1 MGSLILG
8 SFLHISIHALLA
20 ESDHNAARGV
30 PVNTISIHALL
41 AESDQA
47 AGAVQFQI
55 DIFLSTLSLRR
66 ATSDQSI
73 ASGQYLFLSTL
84 SLRRATV
91 SRRAEFRLLSPI
103 SIHALLAESDLI
115 RPAPALPPQRISI
128 HALLAES
135 DGQHAAN
142 RHRLKISIH
151 ALLAESDQQSRGSYI
166 RTEKFLSTLSLR
178 RATNPVVD
186 VRRATGTAIS
196 IHALLAESD
205 DTLVTTHVIF
215 CAYFYPRSPCG
226 ERRERG
232 LQDHSST
239 DISIHALL
247 AESDVT
253 VLAVLVTGQDISIH
267 ALLAESDPVGDENR
281 RILFGFLS
289 TLSLRRAT
297 IFPTN

>member
-1 MGSLILG
+1 M
-8 SFLHISIHALLA
+8 
-20 ESDHNAARGV
+20 E
-30 PVNTISIHALL
+30 
-41 AESDQA
+41 
-47 AGAVQFQI
+47 
-55 DIFLSTLSLRR
+55 FLSTLSLRR
-66 ATSDQSI
+66 ATLQ
-73 ASGQYLFLSTL
+73 APPP
-84 SLRRATV
+84 RR
-91 SRRAEFRLLSPI
+91 
-103 SIHALLAESDLI
+103 
-115 RPAPALPPQRISI
+115 PQRHFYPRSPCGERQRTQ
-128 HALLAES
+128 AGS
-135 DGQHAAN
+135 
-142 RHRLKISIH
+142 RHNTAISIH

-247 AESDVT
+247 AESDSTPYFFCT
-253 VLAVLVTGQDISIH
+253 VPRYFYPRSPCG
-267 ALLAESDPVGDENR
+267 ERPG
-281 RILFGFLS
+281 G
-289 TLSLRRAT
+289 
-297 IFPTN
+297 

>member
-1 MGSLILG
+1 M
-8 SFLHISIHALLA
+8 
-20 ESDHNAARGV
+20 E
-30 PVNTISIHALL
+30 
-41 AESDQA
+41 
-47 AGAVQFQI
+47 
-55 DIFLSTLSLRR
+55 FLSTLSLRR
-66 ATSDQSI
+66 ATLQ
-73 ASGQYLFLSTL
+73 APPP
-84 SLRRATV
+84 RR
-91 SRRAEFRLLSPI
+91 
-103 SIHALLAESDLI
+103 
-115 RPAPALPPQRISI
+115 PQRHFYPRSPCGERQRTQ
-128 HALLAES
+128 AGS
-135 DGQHAAN
+135 
-142 RHRLKISIH
+142 RHNTAISIH

-267 ALLAESDPVGDENR
+267 ALLAESDASATGSPSFLL
-281 RILFGFLS
+281 IFLS

-297 IFPTN
+297 KRIRHRREKPRHFYPRSPCGERRTQSASLVE

>member
-1 MGSLILG
+1 M
-8 SFLHISIHALLA
+8 
-20 ESDHNAARGV
+20 E
-30 PVNTISIHALL
+30 
-41 AESDQA
+41 
-47 AGAVQFQI
+47 
-55 DIFLSTLSLRR
+55 FLSTLSLRR
-66 ATSDQSI
+66 ATLQ
-73 ASGQYLFLSTL
+73 APPP
-84 SLRRATV
+84 RR
-91 SRRAEFRLLSPI
+91 
-103 SIHALLAESDLI
+103 
-115 RPAPALPPQRISI
+115 PQRHFYPRSPCGERQRTQ
-128 HALLAES
+128 AGS
-135 DGQHAAN
+135 
-142 RHRLKISIH
+142 RHNTAISIH

-267 ALLAESDPVGDENR
+267 ALLAESDSTPYFFCTVPRYFYPRSPCGER
-281 RILFGFLS
+281 RKTHKLDMK
-289 TLSLRRAT
+289 
-297 IFPTN
+297 N